1 MKVCIDAGHGGTD
14 PGAVAGKPSPLVEK
28 EITLALARA
37 LEVACVGRGHR
48 VIMTRRSDRTLSL
61 QARAAFAN
69 RFRAEVF
76 VSVHANAA
84 NDPRAQGMEVFHF
97 PGSTVG
103 ARAARSVLTEMLAAF
118 PGHTDRGVKS
128 ARFVVLR
135 ETRMPAILVEAEFL
149 THPVQRQFL
158 RRRSSQRGL
167 ARAIAAGLGAA
178 LRPAAR
184 RAPRGRSSRRARR
197 RR

>member
-14 PGAVAGKPSPLVEK
+14 PGAAAGKPSPLVEK
-28 EITLALARA
+28 DFTLALARA
-37 LEVACVGRGHR
+37 LEAACVGRGHR
-48 VIMTRRSDRTLSL
+48 VLMTRRSDRTLSL
-61 QARAAFAN
+61 LARAAFAN
-69 RFRAEVF
+69 RFRAEVI
-76 VSVHANAA
+76 VSLHANAA
-84 NDPRAQGMEVFHF
+84 SDPRAQGMEVFHF

-103 ARAARSVLTEMLAAF
+103 ARAARAVLAAMLAAF
-118 PGHTDRGVKS
+118 PGHTDRGVKA

-149 THPVQRQFL
+149 THPVQRRFL
-158 RRRSSQRGL
+158 RRRSTHRGL
-167 ARAIAAGLGAA
+167 ARAIAAGLEAA

-184 RAPRGRSSRRARR
+184 RARRSRSVRPARR